1 MNVRFPLPAD
11 LTLDSAVAVRRGA
24 LDALAARPGP
34 WVIDAS
40 ALRTFDSACLALLLE
55 LRRAAPEGALRIESP
70 PQRLQDLAAAYG
82 VAFVIDD
89 TGTSAVARH
98 QTAEPR

>member
-1 MNVRFPLPAD
+1 MTTRFSLPAD
-11 LTLDSAVAVRRGA
+11 LTLHSAAALRRRPLA
-24 LDALAARPGP
+24 ALAAHPGP
-34 WVIDAS
+34 WAIDAS

-55 LRRAAPEGALRIESP
+55 LRRAAPAGALRIESP

-89 TGTSAVARH
+89 TGASAVAP
-98 QTAEPR
+98 ESN